1 MALSDLAVFSE
12 QLYSTST
19 EVLRQQIDLFNAAS
33 NGAILLQSAAH
44 QGDFSEAAFFQKI
57 GGLVRRRN
65 AYGAGAVAAKTLA
78 QVSDAMVKVA
88 AGTPPVNLAPGQFK
102 WIQMNPEV
110 AAAAMGQQ
118 LAIDTMA
125 DMLNTALLA
134 GRVALSGQAAVV
146 YDATAD
152 ATKTVNATA
161 LNNASFKF
169 GDRSGDIAAWVMH
182 SKGMQDFYNGA
193 IANAS
198 NLFKYGT
205 INVMSDPFGRLF
217 IVTDA
222 PGLVVAG
229 APNVYY
235 TMGLASAALEI
246 HQNNDYTDNI
256 QTTNGDENIQRT
268 FQAEWS
274 YQLGV
279 KGFTWDKTNGGKSP
293 NDAALATATNWDKIV
308 TDTKDLAGVL
318 LKSN

>member
-1 MALSDLAVFSE
+1 VALSDLAVFSE

-33 NGAILLQSAAH
+33 NGAIVLQSAAH
-44 QGDFSEAAFFQKI
+44 QGDFNEVAFFQKI
-57 GGLVRRRN
+57 SGLVRRRN
-65 AYGAGAVAAKTLA
+65 AYGSGAVSSKKLA
-78 QVSDAMVKVA
+78 HISDAMVKVA
-88 AGTPPVNLAPGQFK
+88 AGTPPVELDPGQFK

-125 DMLNTALLA
+125 DMLNTALTA
-134 GRVALSGQAAVV
+134 GRVALSGQSAII

-152 ATKTVNATA
+152 TVKTVNATA
-161 LNNASFKF
+161 LNNTAFKF
-169 GDRSGDIAAWVMH
+169 GDRSGDIAVWVMH
-182 SKGMQDFYNGA
+182 SKGMADFYGAA
-193 IANAS
+193 IANAA

-205 INVMSDPFGRLF
+205 INVVSDPFGRLF
-217 IVTDA
+217 VVTDA

-229 APNVYY
+229 TPNVYY
-235 TMGLASAALEI
+235 TLGLAPGGLEV

-256 QTTNGDENIQRT
+256 QTTNGDENIKRT

-274 YQLGV
+274 YQLGI

-308 TDTKDLAGVL
+308 TDNKDLAGVL